1 MIILEPIID
10 SIEYKDI
17 TDDEYF
23 SDKYK
28 DYISNSRLSLIN
40 PEQGGSPE
48 KYLNGLKNSV
58 SDSLYFGSAVHE
70 MILQPE
76 SFHIEKS
83 VDRPTAK
90 MGFMADYLY
99 KYYLKGGLSIED
111 VIEASDKIDYYKGK
125 MDDKKI
131 YNVFEKC
138 TPYWESRSK
147 LKDNDKIPI
156 FLDEKSRNKLYK
168 CLESV
173 NNNIEIQ
180 DLLHPKGIVE
190 DPLSMNEAALFIDV
204 KAKFEDKECILKLK
218 AKLDNFTIDFESNK
232 IVLNDLKTTGHFIDQ
247 FENSFKKYCYYR
259 QMALYIWMLTLY
271 AKKYHNISKISSL
284 NANMLLISTIPDFK
298 SGIYKVSKQEISKG
312 YNEFKFLLQEVA
324 KLYLC

>member
-23 SDKYK
+23 SDTYK

-48 KYLNGLKNSV
+48 KYLNGLKNNV

-70 MILQPE
+70 MVLQPE
-76 SFHIEKS
+76 SFYVENS
-83 VDRPTAK
+83 VNRPTAK

-99 KYYLKGGLSIED
+99 KYYLEGGLSIED

-138 TPYWESRSK
+138 TPYWEARSK
-147 LKDNDKIPI
+147 LKDNDKNPI

-173 NNNIEIQ
+173 KNNTEIQ
-180 DLLHPKGIVE
+180 NLLYPEGIIE

-204 KAKFEDKECILKLK
+204 KAKLGDKEIVLKLK
-218 AKLDNFTIDFESNK
+218 AKLDNFTIDFENNK
-232 IVLNDLKTTGHFIDQ
+232 VVLNDLKTTGHFIDQ
-247 FENSFKKYCYYR
+247 FENSFKSYCYYR
-259 QMALYIWMLTLY
+259 QMAMYIWMLTLY
-271 AKKYHNISKISSL
+271 AKKYHKIDKISSL

-312 YNEFKFLLQEVA
+312 YDEFKFLLQEVA

>member
-1 MIILEPIID
+1 MITLEPIID

-23 SDKYK
+23 SDTYK

-76 SFHIEKS
+76 SFYIEKS

-99 KYYLKGGLSIED
+99 KYYLEGGLSVED

-298 SGIYKVSKQEISKG
+298 SGIYRVSKQEISKG

>member
-1 MIILEPIID
+1 MITLEPIID

-23 SDKYK
+23 SDTYK

-48 KYLNGLKNSV
+48 KYLNGLKNNV

-70 MILQPE
+70 MVLQPE
-76 SFHIEKS
+76 SFYVENS
-83 VDRPTAK
+83 VNRPTAK

-99 KYYLKGGLSIED
+99 KYYLEGGLSIED

-138 TPYWESRSK
+138 TPYWEARSK
-147 LKDNDKIPI
+147 LKDNDKNPI

-173 NNNIEIQ
+173 KNNTEIQ
-180 DLLHPKGIVE
+180 NLLYPEGIIE

-204 KAKFEDKECILKLK
+204 KAKLGDKEIVLKLK
-218 AKLDNFTIDFESNK
+218 AKLDNFTIDFENNK
-232 IVLNDLKTTGHFIDQ
+232 VVLNDLKTTGHFIDQ
-247 FENSFKKYCYYR
+247 FENSFKSYCYYR
-259 QMALYIWMLTLY
+259 QMAMYIWMLTLY

-298 SGIYKVSKQEISKG
+298 SGIYRVSKQEISKG

>member
-23 SDKYK
+23 SDTYK

-48 KYLNGLKNSV
+48 KYLNGLKNNV

-70 MILQPE
+70 MVLQPE
-76 SFHIEKS
+76 SFYIEKS

-90 MGFMADYLY
+90 LGFMADYLY

-111 VIEASDKIDYYKGK
+111 VIEASNKIDYYKDK

-156 FLDEKSRNKLYK
+156 FLDEKSRNRLYK
-168 CLESV
+168 CLESIK
-173 NNNIEIQ
+173 NNIEIQ
-180 DLLHPKGIVE
+180 ALLYPEGIIE

-204 KAKFEDKECILKLK
+204 KAKLKDKECILKLK
-218 AKLDNFTIDFESNK
+218 AKLDNFTIDFENNK
-232 IVLNDLKTTGHFIDQ
+232 VVLNDLKTTGHYIDQ
-247 FENSFKKYCYYR
+247 FENSFKQYRYYR
-259 QMALYIWMLTLY
+259 QMAMYIWMLTLY
-271 AKKYHNISKISSL
+271 AKKYYNISKISSL

-298 SGIYKVSKQEISKG
+298 SGVYKVSKQEIIKG